1 MGKYASS
8 ARKRVK
14 AKSDGPH
21 AIWRGIGC
29 IMMLIIP
36 AISISAG
43 IQTVNYGLENKWTF
57 PFQLMGFIEFPDYFY
72 KSNGLMTV
80 LGPLTRIQH
89 LLAYVAVCLLYMV
102 VIGGVISMLY
112 AFVYNMV
119 GPARYGPTD
128 APPPK
133 IRTKKYTR

>member
-1 MGKYASS
+1 MGKYTSS
-8 ARKRVK
+8 SRKRIK
-14 AKSDGPH
+14 PRSEGPH

-36 AISISAG
+36 AISIAAG
-43 IQTVNYGLENKWTF
+43 IQTVNYGLEQKWSF
-57 PFQLMGFIEFPDYFY
+57 PFQLMGNPKLPEFFY
-72 KSNGLMTV
+72 KSSGL
-80 LGPLTRIQH
+80 LYLFGQLTRITN
-89 LLAYVAVCLLYMV
+89 LYAFAAVSFLYIV
-102 VIGGVISMLY
+102 VIGGVISMIY

-119 GPARYGPTD
+119 GPSRYGPTD